1 MTVSLPCPMI
11 PRKITSSPYAGSACP
26 ELATARMKGLIR
38 RSDGRVSAM
47 PNGTATRITITV
59 DQKAM

>member
-1 MTVSLPCPMI
+1 MN

-26 ELATARMKGLIR
+26 ELATARMYGLTLR
-38 RSDGRVSAM
+38 KAGRVSRM
-47 PNGTATRITITV
+47 PSGTATAITMTV